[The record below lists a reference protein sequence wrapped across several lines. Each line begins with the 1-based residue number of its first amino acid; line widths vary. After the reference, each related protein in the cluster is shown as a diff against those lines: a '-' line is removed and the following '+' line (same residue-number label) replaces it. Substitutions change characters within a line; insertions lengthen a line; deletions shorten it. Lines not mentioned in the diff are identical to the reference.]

1 MAGKDLNSK
10 SPGPGAFLMQ
20 RIVGVVLVPALEA
33 HKCLA
38 KTACL
43 DVSVAEIPRAFGA
56 LPSSFMRTA
65 GGRAFH
71 DSHPL
76 FTAKMH
82 FIEKFLFIP
91 EIALRRPTSAGTA
104 RPTRPRREHGLS
116 WHAPIQPCW
125 LRP

>member
-1 MAGKDLNSK
+1 MAGKNLNSK

-38 KTACL
+38 KAACL

-65 GGRAFH
+65 DGRTFH

-76 FTAKMH
+76 FTVKMQ

-91 EIALRRPTSAGTA
+91 EIAVR
-104 RPTRPRREHGLS
+104 
-116 WHAPIQPCW
+116 
-125 LRP
+125 